1 MRGEFDDQ
9 RVRAFF
15 AELGEQK
22 HGVDVGIVSRF
33 QNVFGVVYR
42 SFQSL
47 KQVRSYL
54 ILLFDGLTQRM
65 AREHLII
72 VRENFHHLFDAQ
84 FAEFILFILF
94 IVGFAV
100 PGPPFHFLD
109 RAFHQSVMP
118 VFAKARQDGL
128 LPSAIFSSTS
138 SRSIMNSSISSLSK
152 AAFILS

>member
-1 MRGEFDDQ
+1 
-9 RVRAFF
+9 
-15 AELGEQK
+15 
-22 HGVDVGIVSRF
+22 
-33 QNVFGVVYR
+33 GVVRR

-47 KQVRSYL
+47 KQMRSYL

-94 IVGFAV
+94 IVGSAV

-109 RAFHQSVMP
+109 RAFHQPVMP
-118 VFAKARQDGL
+118 VYAKARQDGL
-128 LPSAIFSSTS
+128 FALRQLFFGLFEINYELSKDRKST
-138 SRSIMNSSISSLSK
+138 RLNSSH
-152 AAFILS
+152 